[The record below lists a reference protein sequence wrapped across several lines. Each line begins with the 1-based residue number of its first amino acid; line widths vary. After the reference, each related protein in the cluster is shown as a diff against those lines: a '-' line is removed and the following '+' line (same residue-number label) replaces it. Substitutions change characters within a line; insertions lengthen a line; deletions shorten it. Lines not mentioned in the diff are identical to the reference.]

1 MKLTRC
7 VLPGL
12 AIAGVLLVAG
22 CSSLSSMFSS
32 DPRQPP
38 GEATVAANTD
48 EEVGKLYNEA
58 LTLMNNRDF
67 KKAAAKF
74 EEVERQ
80 HPYSSWARRAILMTA
95 YSNYARNAYP
105 EAIGA
110 AQRFIALHPGNE
122 HAAYAYYLIGL
133 SYYEQI
139 TDVGRDQEMT
149 ERALAALEE
158 VVRRFPGTLYAKDAE
173 AKALLARDHLAGKE
187 MEIGR
192 YYLNRHAYVAAINR
206 FKKVVT
212 DYQQT
217 SHTPEALQR
226 LTEAYMA
233 LGIKSEAQTAAA
245 VLGHNFPSSEWYE
258 DAYKLIKSDGLEPR
272 EDKESWIS
280 KAFNTI
286 LPF

>member
-1 MKLTRC
+1 
-7 VLPGL
+7 
-12 AIAGVLLVAG
+12 
-22 CSSLSSMFSS
+22 
-32 DPRQPP
+32 
-38 GEATVAANTD
+38 
-48 EEVGKLYNEA
+48 
-58 LTLMNNRDF
+58 
-67 KKAAAKF
+67 
-74 EEVERQ
+74 
-80 HPYSSWARRAILMTA
+80 
-95 YSNYARNAYP
+95 
-105 EAIGA
+105 
-110 AQRFIALHPGNE
+110 
-122 HAAYAYYLIGL
+122 
-133 SYYEQI
+133 
-139 TDVGRDQEMT
+139 VGRDQEMT

-258 DAYKLIKSDGLEPR
+258 DAYKLIKSD
-272 EDKESWIS
+272 
-280 KAFNTI
+280 
-286 LPF
+286 